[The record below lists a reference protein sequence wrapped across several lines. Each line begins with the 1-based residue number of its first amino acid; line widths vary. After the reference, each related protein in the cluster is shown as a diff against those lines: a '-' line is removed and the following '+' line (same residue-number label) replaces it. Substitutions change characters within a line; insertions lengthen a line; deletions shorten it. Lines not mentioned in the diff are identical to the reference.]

1 MSALLSLAV
10 LTPWLAAA
18 LLVPFDSR
26 RPAAGWAAVAALVAT
41 LALLAVLY
49 GHVLVAGPVELVAG
63 GWQPGIGIVLR
74 ADALGLLFS
83 LVSGLVLLVALLH
96 EVLGGVGERRFTV
109 LVLFMAAGLNG
120 LFLTGDVFNFYV
132 FFELAMTAAYVLT
145 TYRRREREVGSALV
159 FAVVN
164 LLGSFIFL
172 IGVASLYHLVGTL
185 EMQSVAAELAGREE
199 PRAAIVVTIAFF
211 VAFGVKL
218 GLFPFHFWLPAVYA
232 GAHPAV
238 AAIFAGALANIGAYG
253 LLRFGGEVFA
263 GELAAIATPLIVVGV
278 ASLLYG
284 SLQAVGRAQPVEVLA
299 YSSIGQAGYIL
310 VAVGIGGPIGFAAAV
325 IYTVVNALSKALLF
339 LSTRLRGWLVATV
352 SAVGVLSVAGLPPA
366 AGFVGKFAI
375 LRAGVDAESALLV
388 AALIVGTALSLLYM
402 FQMYQHRFWVQGE
415 GKEEGEGEGSPPA
428 VRGVVAALGL
438 LILCLGLWPEPLVA
452 GGEEVGA
459 ALGGGG

>member
-1 MSALLSLAV
+1 MSTLLAV
-10 LTPWLAAA
+10 SVLGPWLAAA
-18 LLVPFDSR
+18 LLVPFDGR
-26 RPAAGWAAVAALVAT
+26 RAAVGWVAVGALGGS

-49 GHVLVAGPVELVAG
+49 GHVLASGPVELVAG
-63 GWQPGIGIVLR
+63 GWEPGIGIVLR
-74 ADALGLLFS
+74 ADALGLLFA

-96 EVLGGVGERRFTV
+96 EVLGGVGERRFPV

-132 FFELAMTAAYVLT
+132 FFEMAMTASYVLT
-145 TYRRREREVGSALV
+145 TYCRREREAGSALV

-172 IGVASLYHLVGTL
+172 IGIASMYHLVGTL
-185 EMQSVAAELAGREE
+185 EMQSVAAELSGRSE

-218 GLFPFHFWLPAVYA
+218 GLFPFHFWLPSVYA

-263 GELAAIATPLIVVGV
+263 AELATIATPLIAVGV

-310 VAVGIGGPIGFAAAV
+310 VAIGVGGPIGFAAAV
-325 IYTVVNALSKALLF
+325 IYTVVNALNKALLF
-339 LSTRLRGWLVATV
+339 LSTRLRGWLVAT
-352 SAVGVLSVAGLPPA
+352 STAVGVLSVAGLPPA

-375 LRAGVDAESALLV
+375 LRAGIDAQSAVLV
-388 AALIVGTALSLLYM
+388 AALILGTALSLLYM
-402 FQMYQHRFWVQGE
+402 IQMYQHRFWVE
-415 GKEEGEGEGSPPA
+415 GEGEGEGSPAA

-438 LILCLGLWPEPLVA
+438 LILCLGLWPEPLAA
-452 GGEEVGA
+452 GGAEVGA
-459 ALGGGG
+459 ALGGGD